1 MSAGLRFEGVAVR
14 LGGADVLRGIDL
26 DVAPGEVVGLLGRN
40 GAGKT
45 TLLRTATR
53 VIAPDAGSVR
63 VDGDPVT
70 ALSRRELARRVAVV
84 PQETHVPF
92 PFRVAEVVLMGRT
105 PHLGAFAFESPADL
119 ERAQQAL
126 ERMGVAHLADR
137 SILEVSGGE
146 RQLVMVSRA
155 LVQDPRALI
164 FDEPTAF
171 LDLAH
176 RVQVL
181 GAVRELAR
189 DGRAALVVTHDLTL
203 ADAPDLRER
212 AVLVHFRESLEE
224 REGGPPITFDYKL
237 RPGTATSTNAL
248 RLMEI
253 MGFADMDD
261 DAL

>member
-14 LGGADVLRGIDL
+14 LGEADVLRGIDL
-26 DVAPGEVVGLLGRN
+26 EVAPGEVVGLLGRN
-40 GAGKT
+40 GSGKT

-53 VIAPDAGSVR
+53 VIAPDAGTIC

-70 ALSRRELARRVAVV
+70 ALSRRELAQRVAVV

-105 PHLGAFAFESPADL
+105 PHLGAFAFESSADL

-146 RQLVMVSRA
+146 RQLVMVARA
-155 LVQDPRALI
+155 LVQDPRALL

-203 ADAPDLRER
+203 AARFCDRLALLAAGRVLAAGPPAEVLDPQRLRE
-212 AVLVHFRESLEE
+212 AYGVEAQVVPGPDGAPLVVPR
-224 REGGPPITFDYKL
+224 
-237 RPGTATSTNAL
+237 
-248 RLMEI
+248 
-253 MGFADMDD
+253 
-261 DAL
+261 

>member
-1 MSAGLRFEGVAVR
+1 MSAGLRFERVGVR
-14 LGGADVLRGIDL
+14 LGGVEVLRGVDL
-26 DVAPGEVVGLLGRN
+26 AVAPGEVVGLLGRN

-53 VIAPDAGSVR
+53 VIAPDAGSVQ

-105 PHLGAFAFESPADL
+105 PHLGAFAFESLADL
-119 ERAQQAL
+119 ERAHQAL

-146 RQLVMVSRA
+146 RQLVMVARA
-155 LVQDPRALI
+155 LVQDPRALL

-203 ADAPDLRER
+203 AARFCDRLALLTEGR
-212 AVLVHFRESLEE
+212 VLAA
-224 REGGPPITFDYKL
+224 GPPAQVLDPQRLLQAYGVEAQVV
-237 RPGTATSTNAL
+237 PGPDGAPL
-248 RLMEI
+248 IVPR
-253 MGFADMDD
+253 
-261 DAL
+261 

>member
-63 VDGDPVT
+63 VDGDLVT

-203 ADAPDLRER
+203 AARFCDRLALLADGRVLAAGPPAEVLDPQRLRE
-212 AVLVHFRESLEE
+212 AYGVEAQVVPGPDGAPLVVPR
-224 REGGPPITFDYKL
+224 
-237 RPGTATSTNAL
+237 
-248 RLMEI
+248 
-253 MGFADMDD
+253 
-261 DAL
+261 

>member
-203 ADAPDLRER
+203 AARFCDRLALLADGRVLAAGPPAEVLDPQRLRE
-212 AVLVHFRESLEE
+212 AYGVEAQVVPGPDGAPLVVPR
-224 REGGPPITFDYKL
+224 
-237 RPGTATSTNAL
+237 
-248 RLMEI
+248 
-253 MGFADMDD
+253 
-261 DAL
+261 

>member
-1 MSAGLRFEGVAVR
+1 MSAGLRFERVMVR
-14 LGGADVLRGIDL
+14 LGAVEVLRGVDL
-26 DVAPGEVVGLLGRN
+26 AVEPGEVVGLLGRN

-53 VIAPDAGSVR
+53 VIAPDAGSVW
-63 VDGDPVT
+63 VDGDAVT

-105 PHLGAFAFESPADL
+105 PHQGAFAFESPADL

-146 RQLVMVSRA
+146 RQLVMVARA
-155 LVQDPRALI
+155 LVQDPRALL

-203 ADAPDLRER
+203 AARFCDRLALLAEGRVLAAGPPAQVLDPQRLREAYGVEAR
-212 AVLVHFRESLEE
+212 VVPGPDGAPLVVPR
-224 REGGPPITFDYKL
+224 
-237 RPGTATSTNAL
+237 
-248 RLMEI
+248 
-253 MGFADMDD
+253 
-261 DAL
+261 

>member
-1 MSAGLRFEGVAVR
+1 MSAGLRFERVGVR
-14 LGGADVLRGIDL
+14 LGAVTVLRGVDL
-26 DVAPGEVVGLLGRN
+26 AVAPGEVVGLLGRN

-70 ALSRRELARRVAVV
+70 TLSRRELARRVAVV

-203 ADAPDLRER
+203 AARFCDRLALLADGRVLAAGPPAEVLDPQRLRE
-212 AVLVHFRESLEE
+212 AYGVEAQVVPGPDGAPLVVPR
-224 REGGPPITFDYKL
+224 
-237 RPGTATSTNAL
+237 
-248 RLMEI
+248 
-253 MGFADMDD
+253 
-261 DAL
+261 

>member
-203 ADAPDLRER
+203 AARFCDRLALLADGRVLAAGPPAEVLDPQRLRE
-212 AVLVHFRESLEE
+212 AYGVEVQVVPGPDGAPLVVPS
-224 REGGPPITFDYKL
+224 
-237 RPGTATSTNAL
+237 
-248 RLMEI
+248 
-253 MGFADMDD
+253 
-261 DAL
+261 

>member
-14 LGGADVLRGIDL
+14 LGGAAVLRGIDL

-203 ADAPDLRER
+203 AARFCDRLALLADGRVLAAGPPAEVLDPQRLRE
-212 AVLVHFRESLEE
+212 AYGVEAQVVPGPDGAPLVVPR
-224 REGGPPITFDYKL
+224 
-237 RPGTATSTNAL
+237 
-248 RLMEI
+248 
-253 MGFADMDD
+253 
-261 DAL
+261 

>member
-203 ADAPDLRER
+203 AARFCDRLALLADGRVLAAGPPAEVLDPQRLRE
-212 AVLVHFRESLEE
+212 AYGVEVQVVPGPDGAPLVVPR
-224 REGGPPITFDYKL
+224 
-237 RPGTATSTNAL
+237 
-248 RLMEI
+248 
-253 MGFADMDD
+253 
-261 DAL
+261 

>member
-26 DVAPGEVVGLLGRN
+26 AVAPGEVLGLLGRN

-203 ADAPDLRER
+203 AARFCDRLALLADGRVLAAGPPAEVLDPQRLRE
-212 AVLVHFRESLEE
+212 AYGVEVQVVPGPDGAPLVVPR
-224 REGGPPITFDYKL
+224 
-237 RPGTATSTNAL
+237 
-248 RLMEI
+248 
-253 MGFADMDD
+253 
-261 DAL
+261 

>member
-26 DVAPGEVVGLLGRN
+26 AVAPGEVVGLLGRN

-203 ADAPDLRER
+203 AARFCDRLALLADGRVLAAGPPAEVLDPQRLRE
-212 AVLVHFRESLEE
+212 AYGVEVQVVPGPDGAPLVVPR
-224 REGGPPITFDYKL
+224 
-237 RPGTATSTNAL
+237 
-248 RLMEI
+248 
-253 MGFADMDD
+253 
-261 DAL
+261 